1 MSTTPITSEAN
12 VVQSAEQ
19 QTYLSANGGSTP
31 THSLQLSDHDIR
43 LELVSRGDD
52 RYKAIRDRHYVANA
66 GCIGQQAHFLVHYKG
81 ELVGITAAASAVYAV
96 ACRDEFFGITKNN
109 RHQVLNGIVNN
120 VVFRLESREPNLAS
134 RVMKLWRSFVP
145 HYWYQA
151 YGVVVYGF
159 ETLVAED
166 GVRNGVLYR
175 ADNWTHVG
183 MTEGWSKLRRGIHLP
198 ADNWQPSATKLVYCR
213 WREGFLAPCSA
224 QVARWVRE
232 TRLTDCLDK
241 PDGNRE
247 LWKKDKRGRRARRCY
262 LKKEG

>member
-1 MSTTPITSEAN
+1 MSVNAK

-19 QTYLSANGGSTP
+19 LAIQPAGGGSTP
-31 THSLQLSDHDIR
+31 TPSLQISDYDIR
-43 LELVSRGDD
+43 LELVSRGDL
-52 RYKAIRDRHYVANA
+52 RYKAIRDQHYVANA
-66 GCIGQQAHFLVHYKG
+66 GCIGQQAHFLIHYRG
-81 ELVGITAAASAVYAV
+81 DLVGIISAASPVYAV
-96 ACRDEFFGITKNN
+96 ACRDAFFGINKNN

-134 RVMKLWRSFVP
+134 RVMKLWRNIVS

-166 GVRNGVLYR
+166 GTRNGVLYR

-183 MTEGWSKLRRGIHLP
+183 MTEGWSKLRRGINLP
-198 ADNWQPSATKLVYCR
+198 ADNWQPTATKLVYCR
-213 WREGFLAPCSA
+213 WREGFHAPCAA
-224 QVARWVRE
+224 QVPRWVRE
-232 TRLTDCLDK
+232 NHLVDCLDK
-241 PDGNRE
+241 TEGNRE

-262 LKKEG
+262 LKRG